1 VNDWHLR
8 SNAQDFVKAVIAEGA
23 ESKAEAAHA
32 IAAAVP
38 TAPFFSKTLAHVVD
52 YYVSGERQKERE
64 EIVKLAKEN
73 KTASVMIYVKEA
85 LRKLCNIRLSRI

>member
-1 VNDWHLR
+1 VNDWHRR

-23 ESKAEAAHA
+23 ASKAEAAHA

-64 EIVKLAKEN
+64 EIVKLAKDN
-73 KTASVMIYVKEA
+73 KTANVMIYVKEA
-85 LRKLCNIRLSRI
+85 LRKSCNMQLTLI